1 MILLLIRALRYRKYI
16 CFSISRYR
24 KKGMSRIERVY
35 NTAVYLLANRDAG
48 RTAFLVINRYIRFV
62 DKEKAKNMSVWKL
75 N

>member
-1 MILLLIRALRYRKYI
+1 
-16 CFSISRYR
+16 
-24 KKGMSRIERVY
+24 MSRIERVY